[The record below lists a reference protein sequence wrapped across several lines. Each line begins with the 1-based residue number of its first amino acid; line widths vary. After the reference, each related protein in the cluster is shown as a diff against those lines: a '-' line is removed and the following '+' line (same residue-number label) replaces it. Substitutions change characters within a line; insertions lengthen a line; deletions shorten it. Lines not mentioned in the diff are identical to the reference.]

1 MGMSLGLVVVSGT
14 GCFGIGRGTGLAGA
28 ARRAGSLRARA
39 GGGLRVAGL
48 ALHGLGGLGAGGL
61 GGGSV
66 DSSGSGEPGADGAA
80 ANTNY

>member
-1 MGMSLGLVVVSGT
+1 MDNRRTYGDDRDPMKYVLGESDPHGKDPHQSGAKLDAGIARMSLV
-14 GCFGIGRGTGLAGA
+14 FMDMN
-28 ARRAGSLRARA
+28 
-39 GGGLRVAGL
+39 L
-48 ALHGLGGLGAGGL
+48 ALDRVAGGL